1 MAKKQQP
8 KKEVKMA
15 NPQVG
20 LYPKGQISAKSVDS
34 LRNTDPKLS
43 KMIGSP
49 MKGKPNEMPRYGTQ
63 SSDVIRKIMSKPA
76 KPTVV
81 ASKKKK

>member
-20 LYPKGQISAKSVDS
+20 LYPKGQVSKKSVDS
-34 LRNTDPKLS
+34 LKGTDPKLS
-43 KMIGSP
+43 KMIGDPISR
-49 MKGKPNEMPRYGTQ
+49 GKNSMPQYGTQ
-63 SSDVIRKIMSKPA
+63 SSDVIRKMMSSPK
-76 KPTVV
+76 KKEVV
-81 ASKKKK
+81 AKGKKK